1 MLPSAINQLAIDYPS
16 NIVTGTRAYKQIG
29 ESWEDRAVTIPFTV
43 RGNHDQGFRIVDDPY
58 ETPDEFHSGPASLI
72 RAAGYLVLPADF
84 SGVTGSNRRSFTY
97 VLDLELPASAKAS
110 EATVHIGV
118 INTVHTMLGDLAK
131 VPEEVIVGGTH
142 QGESLTQLT
151 AMSLFE
157 GVELLSTELEA
168 SNDDFYHS
176 RQLQLGYVDY
186 NGKKV
191 GEPIDLPFTKEESQ
205 RPEIRN
211 NIIFGQRGIPRVHW
225 NGRTYLAVTFPKGYK
240 LQFRM
245 TLAVG

>member
-1 MLPSAINQLAIDYPS
+1 MLPSAINQFGIDYPS
-16 NIVTGTRAYKQIG
+16 NIVTGTRVYKQHG
-29 ESWEDRAVTIPFTV
+29 QDWEDRAVTIPFTV
-43 RGNHDQGFRIVDDPY
+43 RGDQNQGFRIVEDPY
-58 ETPDEFHSGPASLI
+58 ESIDEYATGPASLI

-84 SGVTGSNRRSFTY
+84 SGVTGSNRRTFTY
-97 VLDLELPASAKAS
+97 VLDLELPDNAAAS
-110 EATVHIGV
+110 EATVYIGV
-118 INTVHTMLGDLAK
+118 TNTIHTMLGDLAK
-131 VPEEVIVGGTH
+131 VPEGVIIGGTH
-142 QGESLTQLT
+142 QSETLTQLT

-157 GVELLSTELEA
+157 GVELISTELEA

-176 RQLQLGYVDY
+176 NQLQLGYVDY
-186 NGKKV
+186 NGKRV

-211 NIIFGQRGIPRVHW
+211 NIVFGQRGVPRVHW
-225 NGRTYLAVTFPKGYK
+225 NGRTYLAVTFSKGYK